1 MGWLDQSTTIFRS
14 TARVTAVLLLLLG
27 AAAGCGNRADPEVDE
42 SQLTGYYEATQGGTL
57 YVVGSLKTVDAIRAG
72 KPPKNVITSR
82 SPKGQPILFENN
94 DTGLGQRLMGE
105 FDRRH
110 GMRNR

>member
-1 MGWLDQSTTIFRS
+1 MTQAQESHFPAGG
-14 TARVTAVLLLLLG
+14 LG
-27 AAAGCGNRADPEVDE
+27 IVGGAGCGNRSDPEVDE
-42 SQLTGYYEATQGGTL
+42 SQLTGYYEATQEGTL

-82 SPKGQPILFENN
+82 SPKGQPIVFENN
-94 DTGLGQRLMGE
+94 HTGLGQRLMAE

-110 GMRNR
+110 GMRSR